1 MKLLFV
7 FLVLTQAV
15 YGQLV
20 KLPEPVTNNAVVA
33 LKKDG
38 QTLFY
43 SFYGLDQ
50 TKKWS
55 GVHNKIMRVDPI
67 KDKPALIGT
76 LPDTGRLAAGASVI
90 ENKAFIVGG
99 YKVLPDGKEK
109 SSNHL

>member
-50 TKKWS
+50 SKKWS

-67 KDKPALIGT
+67 KDKPALMYASGI
-76 LPDTGRLAAGASVI
+76 LHLWFAGSEV
-90 ENKAFIVGG
+90 
-99 YKVLPDGKEK
+99 D
-109 SSNHL
+109 